1 MRIYKFVTRVPGG
14 LMVVPL
20 FIGMAINTFFPT
32 LLQIGGFTQALSGVG
47 YPTVLGMYLF
57 TVGTKMTIRAAPRML
72 ARGLGLL
79 TAKVGTATLFAL
91 AVAHLFDGDI
101 LGLSTLAVMVAMSD
115 TNGGM
120 FLALTGVMGKKE
132 DSGTY
137 VVQSIETGPFL
148 TMLIFV
154 GTGLAVIPW
163 LTMVSVIAPIVA
175 GAILGN
181 LDDELKEFFGS
192 HEPIIIPFM
201 AFTLGQTINLKSV
214 VTAGL
219 PGIVLGLT
227 VLVVT
232 GAVCIAV
239 DRLLGGSGIAGAAA
253 SSTAGNSAAVPQAVA
268 LADTSFAPVAAAAT
282 VQVTASVIVTAIL
295 TPLLTA
301 WWYKRLRTQAAAK
314 SEMWRCAES
323 GAVTGRPGRSRGAGA
338 RLLSA
343 GKSPADARRA
353 PWTSLRPDTGRKF
366 IRVHIWPAELLNHAD
381 E

>member
-1 MRIYKFVTRVPGG
+1 MKIYRFITRVPGG

-20 FIGMAINTFFPT
+20 FLGMVINTFFPT

-57 TVGTKMTIRAAPRML
+57 TVGTKMSVRAAPRML
-72 ARGLGLL
+72 ARGFGLL
-79 TAKVGTATLFAL
+79 AAKVGTATLFAL
-91 AVAHLFDGDI
+91 TVAHVFDGDL

-120 FLALTGVMGKKE
+120 FLALTGVMGNKE

-163 LTMVSVIAPIVA
+163 LTMVSVIAPIAV

-201 AFTLGQTINLKSV
+201 AFTLGQTINLKAV

-219 PGIVLGLT
+219 PGVALGLT
-227 VLVVT
+227 VLIVT
-232 GAVCIAV
+232 GAVCIVV
-239 DRLLGGSGIAGAAA
+239 DRLMGGSGIAGAAA

-282 VQVTASVIVTAIL
+282 VQVTASVIVTAML

-301 WWYKRLRTQAAAK
+301 WWYRRLERTRAM
-314 SEMWRCAES
+314 E
-323 GAVTGRPGRSRGAGA
+323 AVATNKVEEAV
-338 RLLSA
+338 
-343 GKSPADARRA
+343 
-353 PWTSLRPDTGRKF
+353 
-366 IRVHIWPAELLNHAD
+366 VHR
-381 E
+381 